1 MDDFFKTVWSD
12 IKKRRNLELY
22 IILAVAMV
30 ILVADIF
37 GLETSS
43 ALFEIVLAALAV
55 LIYGLIESR
64 HTNERVEQQLET
76 IGHSIREQQDKE
88 ITATEFFLTETP
100 LSNDTFSSANTIF
113 LLGYSLSRTIR
124 EHHFVLGQRLVA
136 GAHIR
141 VIILDPENDSLLQMA
156 ALESVATTAEL
167 WRNNLQV
174 TRASVNSLAQ
184 HPNKSGKIEIGYLP
198 YSPSFGMVMIEPYEP
213 QGFSFVDI
221 YHHKTTAPNATFK
234 LSASKDAFWYNFFR
248 EQFEILWQSCKVEEL
263 PEKTVILT
271 QSTC

>member
-1 MDDFFKTVWSD
+1 MDDFFKTAWSD
-12 IKKRRNLELY
+12 IKKRHNLELY
-22 IILAVAMV
+22 SILAVTV
-30 ILVADIF
+30 TILIADIF
-37 GLETSS
+37 GIETSS

-55 LIYGLIESR
+55 LIYGLIDSR
-64 HTNERVEQQLET
+64 HSSERMEHQLEE
-76 IGHSIREQQDKE
+76 IGRGVQEQQDKE
-88 ITATEFFLTETP
+88 ITATEFFLTEKP

-141 VIILDPENDSLLQMA
+141 VIILDPENNALLQMA
-156 ALESVATTAEL
+156 ALESIATTTEL
-167 WRNNLQV
+167 WRNHLLV
-174 TRASVNSLAQ
+174 TRASINSLAQ
-184 HPNKSGKIEIGYLP
+184 HPNKTGKIEIGYLP

-213 QGFSFVDI
+213 QGVSFVDI

-248 EQFEILWQSCKVEEL
+248 EQFEILWQSCRVEEL
-263 PEKTVILT
+263 PEKNTTST
-271 QSTC
+271 QSAS